1 MATLWADGLVLPT
14 PTLLAGG
21 SGVAA
26 TAPAPTLSS
35 GSNGAALTAPTPTL
49 SSISMDAAILTAP
62 APTLT
67 SEMGDPTYPL
77 TGGVSAPMPGLTA
90 NVFTGE
96 VMTAANAAPMPAIEI
111 GTKDVVLMAPM
122 PQATITLLSGA
133 LITVDAVAPA
143 PILSAEL
150 SNPAIITAANSA
162 AMPQLAA
169 AMAAGNVT
177 TAALAARM
185 PALSAQGL
193 TGSVGTAV
201 LEAATPIMAAAG
213 YPAYTLTFTN
223 TAPMPYLDATLISAL
238 AATYRTWALNLRK
251 APLTE
256 YTNFPF
262 NSYTVFN
269 GVVIAAGTG
278 GLVEL
283 GTQDSDAGTAIAA
296 VATTGK
302 ESFASSLHKRIPRIY
317 LGHSATGDMK
327 FSTITTEGGTRAYSL
342 PWNGLNGMQ
351 QRRVPVGKGP
361 KSRYWQFSIE
371 NVAGADFKI
380 ADMLVN
386 TTTLRRRVM

>member
-1 MATLWADGLVLPT
+1 MATIWGDGLVIPSPTLVAGSDGSALTAALPT
-14 PTLLAGG
+14 LAAGDD
-21 SGVAA
+21 
-26 TAPAPTLSS
+26 
-35 GSNGAALTAPTPTL
+35 GAALTAAMPTL
-49 SSISMDAAILTAP
+49 SSTSADAMALTAP
-62 APTLT
+62 AVTM
-67 SEMGDPTYPL
+67 SGEMGDPTYPL
-77 TGGVSAPMPGLTA
+77 TGGMSAPVPGLTA
-90 NVFTGE
+90 SVFTGE
-96 VMTAANAAPMPAIEI
+96 VMTAANVAPMPAIEI
-111 GTKDVVLMAPM
+111 GTKDAVLAAPM
-122 PQATITLLSGA
+122 PQVAITLLTGTV
-133 LITVDAVAPA
+133 ITVSATAPT
-143 PILSAEL
+143 PLLSAEL
-150 SNPAIITAANSA
+150 NNPAIITAANSA

-283 GTQDSDAGTAIAA
+283 GTQDSDAGTAISAIT
-296 VATTGK
+296 TTGK

-371 NVAGADFKI
+371 NVAGGDFKI